1 MAVRT
6 LYVGNLSYT
15 VTERLLKE
23 LFSMHGVVRQVRSY
37 ISRGYAFVEMA
48 NADDAQKAKKALNGL
63 EIEGRKLTVNYAL
76 PPKRKSKKRSQSG
89 P

>member
-15 VTERLLKE
+15 VTERLLIE
-23 LFSMHGVVRQVRSY
+23 LFSVHGVVRQVRSY
-37 ISRGYAFVEMA
+37 ISRGYVFVEMA
-48 NADDAQKAKKALNGL
+48 NADDAQEAKKALNGL

-89 P
+89 L